1 MKGGSLVVRLKLAA
15 AWLRSHTNWKLEL
28 SVFTSVLILFLHLF
42 IFMQCCII
50 KLRLLLLLPLVCYH
64 SFKFMKTMACMD
76 TLKYKIYNTQQI
88 RTRNNSPIPFFS
100 AIVNLYSFLLC
111 CFLDL
116 SKRWKLNFWCFF
128 TLKIDNQKLWLS
140 LNSTCLDSLHSLLP
154 SSLFIHQS
162 HCVSVTLCSSPSSC
176 IYRHTKPLQLSHLQQ
191 NNNHKCKLFW

>member
-76 TLKYKIYNTQQI
+76 TLKYKIYNTHTIILQYL
-88 RTRNNSPIPFFS
+88 F
-100 AIVNLYSFLLC
+100 FLLLSISTLFFYVV
-111 CFLDL
+111 FLIFQRDGNWIFDVFSL
-116 SKRWKLNFWCFF
+116 SRLTIKSC
-128 TLKIDNQKLWLS
+128 DYH
-140 LNSTCLDSLHSLLP
+140 STCFDSLHSLLP

-162 HCVSVTLCSSPSSC
+162 HCVSVTLCSLPSSS